1 MALAPSAPAS
11 ATRARHRDDPESTC
25 RSPHGAASA
34 EGGLHMR
41 RRLLT
46 LAGLPD
52 IVVEVRSLAD
62 GPHRT
67 VGNWTL
73 AQVCRHLADTI
84 NGSMDGLDL
93 SRHRFKRFFLSKRL
107 LRYTFRHGIPPGYT
121 IDPKLNPPSDVTL
134 EASLAALERAVA
146 RYQSYEGR
154 LRPHPL
160 FGDLSRGMWD
170 RLHCF
175 HGAHHLSFVIP
186 SGCVMTP

>member
-1 MALAPSAPAS
+1 MAFAPLAPDAPGMAPPK
-11 ATRARHRDDPESTC
+11 RDAKII
-25 RSPHGAASA
+25 RGSPGGAASA
-34 EGGLHMR
+34 EGGLPMT

-46 LAGLPD
+46 FASVPD
-52 IVVEVRSLAD
+52 ILAEVRSLAD
-62 GPHRT
+62 RPHRT

-107 LRYTFRHGIPPGYT
+107 LQYTFRHGIPPGYT
-121 IDPKLNPPSDVTL
+121 VDPRLNPPPDVTL
-134 EASLAALERAVA
+134 EASVAALERAIA

-160 FGDLSRGMWD
+160 FGDLSRGTWD

-186 SGCVMTP
+186 SDG